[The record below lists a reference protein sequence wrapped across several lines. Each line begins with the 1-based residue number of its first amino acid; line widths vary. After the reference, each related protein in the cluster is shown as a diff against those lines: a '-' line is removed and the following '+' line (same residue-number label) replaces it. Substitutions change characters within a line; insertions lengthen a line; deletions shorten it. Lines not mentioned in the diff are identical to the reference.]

1 MIFVVAALALTP
13 IAALVGLV
21 LYRIAVAPRLSGKQA
36 KRVEHPTAPLELY
49 YFTESMCSQKV
60 MLYLAE
66 KGLSSTV
73 KRTHVDIGM
82 YAKFEQLEPW
92 YLKMDP
98 NGTVPCLV
106 HEGYAVLDSTAIIAY
121 IEDTFTAGPRLAAP
135 KEWAI
140 DVDIDTR
147 PQAVL
152 ACDSMQTATVALSG
166 QLLKYSTSYFTIWDT
181 IAALLRH
188 PQPIACAIR
197 LVEQVTGINPD
208 PPGVAKALGHTI
220 PDYLTHL
227 NQTLADGRLFLV
239 GDAITMADIGLAP
252 ALKRL
257 EKLGLLDHFIRSL
270 NLTNLARWWTML
282 KARPSMKFAFPEAPP
297 HHADRYRHMAKCA
310 AEFRRSVEVDGP
322 FRAYGLPAPTMPVSP
337 QDQRKID

>member
-1 MIFVVAALALTP
+1 MLLVVTALALTP
-13 IAALVGLV
+13 MVALLGLV

-36 KRVEHPTAPLELY
+36 KPVEHPTAPLELY

-66 KGLSSTV
+66 KGLASSV
-73 KRTHVDIGM
+73 KRTHVDIGV

-106 HEGYAVLDSTAIIAY
+106 HEGYAILDSAAIIAY
-121 IEDTFTAGPRLAAP
+121 VEGAFTAGPRLAAP
-135 KEWAI
+135 REWVGDI
-140 DVDIDTR
+140 DIDTR

-152 ACDSMQTATVALSG
+152 ACDSIQSATVALSG
-166 QLLKYSTSYFTIWDT
+166 QLLKFSTSFFTIWDS

-188 PQPIACAIR
+188 PQPITCAIR

-208 PPGVAKALGHTI
+208 PPGVAKALEHTI
-220 PDYLTHL
+220 PDYLTSI

-239 GDAITMADIGLAP
+239 GDAITMADIGLVP
-252 ALKRL
+252 ALTRL
-257 EKLGLLDHFIRSL
+257 EKLGILDHFVRSL

-282 KARPSMKFAFPEAPP
+282 KARPSMKFAFPEPP
-297 HHADRYRHMAKCA
+297 PQYADRYRHISKCV
-310 AEFRRSVEVDGP
+310 AEFKRIVEIDGP
-322 FRAYGLPAPTMPVSP
+322 FRAYGLPTRKSTATPE
-337 QDQRKID
+337 DQRKID